1 MKLIISENQY
11 KKLQILSEGQNVKEF
26 IKNLLSFDDNTI
38 KRIQDIL
45 VKSNFSIDSLKSMFP
60 KVLTPELVSKLD
72 SLNVNQAINL
82 VRALYNVFIKNKY
95 NLSEQT
101 SDDYEKELVSAIN
114 KVKLLQKNK
123 LPKDELKRN
132 VRLDSDQTLTGIALS
147 VVLGLAAGLGSGAL
161 LAGLATF
168 GVCIIVFL
176 IIKYLPALIRY
187 FKVKR
192 DLKHN
197 LASLEKDL
205 ETYKTGNQNQNSVDI
220 LTKN

>member
-1 MKLIISENQY
+1 MKFVISENQY

-123 LPKDELKRN
+123 LPKDEFKRN
-132 VRLDSDQTLTGIALS
+132 VTGFDLPLGIALS
-147 VVLGLAAGLGSGAL
+147 IALGLAAGLGSGVL
-161 LAGLATF
+161 LTGLATF
-168 GVCIIVFL
+168 GVCIIVSL

-192 DLKHN
+192 DLKYN